1 MKRRSCG
8 GRFAIL
14 CSMNALAPAA
24 PVARQSLV
32 RRPSLFWILHG
43 AGWLGYFAFNYLIA
57 LAHGKPGGYLAV
69 VAASTVMGFGAT
81 IARRNA
87 ASSSGFA
94 TRRRYATRSFTS
106 ARSKNAVPPVTW

>member
-69 VAASTVMGFGAT
+69 VAASAHAGNEFSWGGRGGQICGFNHGAGT
-81 IARRNA
+81 
-87 ASSSGFA
+87 
-94 TRRRYATRSFTS
+94 
-106 ARSKNAVPPVTW
+106 